1 MASSTLASRTLIG
14 SSNIYRFYNPET
26 FNDHHPYLLTR
37 CTRSSTLESNLLEV
51 EAGSIVLISVLENF
65 IQDAVVDSGV
75 TESDAVADASTGKVV
90 QEAIQKAL
98 VTINDAALRT
108 IEDGNRFF
116 VVEPINRIK
125 PDWYSINLDNTIS
138 IFENQFEALC
148 DAPNVW
154 RIHASPTTEQKFI
167 RDGVHLTE
175 DSGKTFIST
184 ILRNVEASISS
195 VNVASGPPDLSKPPP
210 TSFQFAAD
218 SLRKRDATS
227 NAESNT
233 KRKRKFTD
241 PWADDSQ
248 NNEEAVGGEAAVGN
262 VVIPANIL
270 DRMLSEI
277 KANKDG
283 IEDLNNG
290 FEKRKLED
298 NKSFAALRE
307 ESDFIVNKSK
317 LDRVVV
323 FGLTSKTPL
332 PVNKPERIQT
342 LKALV
347 MDQFVKIKPGFDGVI
362 TFISHLNFSGDR
374 IPAVECRMNS
384 VEKATEIR
392 RECGRIR
399 KANKSKAGQFVF
411 ITNCVTATTRVRIEI
426 LSKISMRLNER
437 KSESYC
443 ITFEPRPILRVKHDR
458 LGWKSFF
465 YVEAIEKFSY
475 VLRKEDMLGAYS
487 KASIIR
493 EPIEQIFIILKEKEA
508 RGAAGTRMSWK
519 GKAPSTGANAM
530 KIPEPVKIGIPK

>member
-75 TESDAVADASTGKVV
+75 TESDAVADVSTGKVV

-98 VTINDAALRT
+98 VTINNAALRT
-108 IEDGNRFF
+108 IEDCNRFF

-125 PDWYSINLDNTIS
+125 PDWYSINLDYTIS
-138 IFENQFEALC
+138 IFENQFETLC

-154 RIHASPTTEQKFI
+154 RIHASPMTEQKFI

-195 VNVASGPPDLSKPPP
+195 VNVASVSSPDLSKPPP
-210 TSFQFAAD
+210 TSFHYAAE

-227 NAESNT
+227 NVESNT
-233 KRKRKFTD
+233 KRKRKFTE
-241 PWADDSQ
+241 PWADNSQ
-248 NNEEAVGGEAAVGN
+248 NNEEAVGGEAAVGS
-262 VVIPANIL
+262 VTIPANIL

-277 KANKDG
+277 KANKAG

-290 FEKRKLED
+290 FEKRKVED

-323 FGLTSKTPL
+323 FG
-332 PVNKPERIQT
+332 
-342 LKALV
+342 
-347 MDQFVKIKPGFDGVI
+347 
-362 TFISHLNFSGDR
+362 
-374 IPAVECRMNS
+374 
-384 VEKATEIR
+384 
-392 RECGRIR
+392 
-399 KANKSKAGQFVF
+399 
-411 ITNCVTATTRVRIEI
+411 
-426 LSKISMRLNER
+426 
-437 KSESYC
+437 
-443 ITFEPRPILRVKHDR
+443 
-458 LGWKSFF
+458 
-465 YVEAIEKFSY
+465 
-475 VLRKEDMLGAYS
+475 
-487 KASIIR
+487 
-493 EPIEQIFIILKEKEA
+493 
-508 RGAAGTRMSWK
+508 
-519 GKAPSTGANAM
+519 
-530 KIPEPVKIGIPK
+530 